1 MKQLLDRIGYSIIGL
16 IVLLFLEGIVT
27 LGGAFNFEAYNW
39 IGYTVQ
45 GMFIYLAVWLANQA
59 YDSENP
65 KQKRPTTF

>member
-16 IVLLFLEGIVT
+16 IVLLFLEGIIT

-45 GMFIYLAVWLANQA
+45 GMFIYLAAWVANKA
-59 YDSENP
+59 YDDDAS
-65 KQKRPTTF
+65 KQKRPVRF